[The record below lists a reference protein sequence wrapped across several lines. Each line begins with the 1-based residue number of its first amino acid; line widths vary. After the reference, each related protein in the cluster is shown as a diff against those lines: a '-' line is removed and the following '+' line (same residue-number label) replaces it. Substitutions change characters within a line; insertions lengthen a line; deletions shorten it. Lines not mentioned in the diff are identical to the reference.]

1 MNPAIRQ
8 ALRDGEQLG
17 LRYALQI
24 PQVAASGW
32 TGSRSGRRAGTS
44 IDFQDYREYQPGDD
58 LRFIDWGI
66 FARSDRL
73 TVKLYREEVIP
84 HLDLVLD
91 GSRSMNLDDSAK
103 ANAVAQLA
111 ALLATS
117 ASNAQCTQAV
127 WLSGEGFQRLANDA
141 LMPSAWDKL
150 ELSSQRTPAQ
160 SLEIMPPKFRRLGVR
175 GVCQRFAVAGR
186 ADQLLRRLRE
196 GAAALFV
203 IQLLARDDANP
214 PEHGNLRVVDSETG
228 DESEIYIDSSIAK
241 QYTDNL
247 AQLQQSWA
255 DACRQWRADDH
266 DCGRK
271 SLETSLKELE
281 NIQLIVALH
290 VRNMKKQFNVRLVG
304 TMPQRMRCPLIPAF
318 SPEGA
323 EERLSVDAKS

>member
-1 MNPAIRQ
+1 MDSAIRQ
-8 ALRDGEQLG
+8 ALREGEQLG

-66 FARSDRL
+66 YARSDRL

-91 GSRSMNLDDSAK
+91 GSRSMNLEDSAK
-103 ANAVAQLA
+103 AQVAAQLA
-111 ALLATS
+111 ALLAT
-117 ASNAQCTQAV
+117 AAANAQCTQAV

-141 LMPSAWDKL
+141 LAPSAWDRL
-150 ELSSQRTPAQ
+150 ELSSNRTPEQ
-160 SLEIMPPKFRRLGVR
+160 SFEIMPPKFRRLGVR
-175 GVCQRFAVAGR
+175 VFVSDLLWPGEPV
-186 ADQLLRRLRE
+186 QLLRRLRE

-203 IQLLARDDANP
+203 IQLLARDDATP

-228 DESEIYIDSSIAK
+228 AETEIYIDSTVAK
-241 QYTDNL
+241 QYADNL

-255 DACRQWRADDH
+255 DACRQ
-266 DCGRK
+266 CGAQMTTIVAED
-271 SLETSLKELE
+271 LEKSLKELE
-281 NIQLIVALH
+281 NIQLIV
-290 VRNMKKQFNVRLVG
+290 
-304 TMPQRMRCPLIPAF
+304 PA
-318 SPEGA
+318 
-323 EERLSVDAKS
+323 